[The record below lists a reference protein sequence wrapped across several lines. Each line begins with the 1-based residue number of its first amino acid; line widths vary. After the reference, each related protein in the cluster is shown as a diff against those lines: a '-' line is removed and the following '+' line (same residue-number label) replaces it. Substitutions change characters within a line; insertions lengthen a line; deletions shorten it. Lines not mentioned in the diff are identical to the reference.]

1 MKVKNVMINLGGV
14 VLALLI
20 VTGIVVDKAIAQGA
34 MSKAI
39 ATPSHKR
46 ESILSYKRLW
56 IVTGGQTGVDRAA
69 LDTALALLLP
79 VRGWCPKGRL
89 AEDGKIPPVY
99 PLQETTSTDY
109 AVRTEWNV
117 RDSDGTLVL
126 AYGRLEGG
134 TKLTDDLAHQY
145 NRPVLIIDV
154 LSFSGND
161 AARFWSWILEH
172 KIRILN
178 VAGPRESAQPG
189 VIYNRARNVLKQLL
203 ES

>member
-1 MKVKNVMINLGGV
+1 MSGGI

-20 VTGIVVDKAIAQGA
+20 VGGLMQGKAMPTAVNYA
-34 MSKAI
+34 LLI
-39 ATPSHKR
+39 ATQSEKG
-46 ESILSYKRLW
+46 ESILSHQRLW
-56 IVTGGQTGVDRAA
+56 VVTGGQTGVDRAA
-69 LDTALALLLP
+69 LDTALSLLLP

-109 AVRTEWNV
+109 ALRTEWNV

-126 AYGRLEGG
+126 AYGSLEGG
-134 TKLTDDLAHQY
+134 TKLTADLAHKY
-145 NRPVLIIDV
+145 DRPVLIINA

-161 AARFWSWILEH
+161 AARFWSWIQKH
-172 KIRILN
+172 NIRILN
-178 VAGPRESAQPG
+178 VAGPRESSRPG
-189 VIYNRARNVLKQLL
+189 VIYNRARYVLKQLL

>member
-1 MKVKNVMINLGGV
+1 MEVNNVIMSGGV

-20 VTGIVVDKAIAQGA
+20 VGGLIQGKAMALP
-34 MSKAI
+34 I
-39 ATPSHKR
+39 ATPSEKGEPISSHQ
-46 ESILSYKRLW
+46 RLW
-56 IVTGGQTGVDRAA
+56 VVTGGQTGVDRAA
-69 LDTALALLLP
+69 LDTALSLLLP

-109 AVRTEWNV
+109 GLRTEWNV

-126 AYGRLEGG
+126 AYGALEGG
-134 TKLTDDLAHQY
+134 TKLTADLAHKY
-145 NRPVLIIDV
+145 DRPVLIINA

-161 AARFWSWILEH
+161 AARFWSWIQKH
-172 KIRILN
+172 NIRILN
-178 VAGPRESAQPG
+178 VAGPRESSRPG
-189 VIYNRARNVLKQLL
+189 VIYNRARYVLKQLL